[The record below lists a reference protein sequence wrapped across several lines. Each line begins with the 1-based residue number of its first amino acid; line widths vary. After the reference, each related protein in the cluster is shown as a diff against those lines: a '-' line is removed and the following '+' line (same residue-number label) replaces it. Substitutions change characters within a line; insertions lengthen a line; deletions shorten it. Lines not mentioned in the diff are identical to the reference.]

1 MSVLSRRIIRPQ
13 PGIELGALQ
22 ESLGFFVL
30 RASRKLSHDWTS
42 HWHEKQH
49 RPLFY
54 CAFALIGANPGISP
68 ANLARFLVLDKSR
81 ASDLI
86 DTLESES
93 SIIRQKNSTD
103 HRRLGIYL
111 TQEGMNRLASLVVEM
126 KQEDERLH
134 KLFNDD
140 ERRQFIAFL
149 SRLSEAETAVEES
162 MWPRV

>member
-1 MSVLSRRIIRPQ
+1 MSVLSRRIMRPQ

-86 DTLESES
+86 DTLESEN

-111 TQEGMNRLASLVVEM
+111 TTAGMTRLADLVVEM
-126 KQEDERLH
+126 KHEDERLH
-134 KLFNDD
+134 RLFNEA
-140 ERRQFIAFL
+140 ERQQFISFL
-149 SRLSEAETAVEES
+149 SRIADAEAKVAEPV
-162 MWPRV
+162 WPRG

>member
-22 ESLGFFVL
+22 ESLGFFIL

-68 ANLARFLVLDKSR
+68 ADLARFLVLDKSR

-86 DTLESES
+86 DTLESEA
-93 SIIRQKNSTD
+93 SIVRQKNSTD

-111 TQEGMNRLASLVVEM
+111 TQEGMNRLGSLVVEM

-134 KLFNDD
+134 RLFNED
-140 ERRQFIAFL
+140 ERRQFIGFL
-149 SRLSEAETAVEES
+149 SRLAAADTEVEES

>member
-1 MSVLSRRIIRPQ
+1 MSVLPRRISRPQ
-13 PGIELGALQ
+13 SGIELGALQ

-30 RASRKLSHDWTS
+30 RASRKLNHDWTS

-111 TQEGMNRLASLVVEM
+111 TPEGMERLASLVAEM
-126 KQEDERLH
+126 KREDERLH
-134 KLFNDD
+134 HLFNET
-140 ERRQFIAFL
+140 ERRQLISFL
-149 SRLSEAETAVEES
+149 SRIAEAESGLAES
-162 MWPRV
+162 QWPRV

>member
-86 DTLESES
+86 DTLESEN
-93 SIIRQKNSTD
+93 SITRQKNSTD

-111 TQEGMNRLASLVVEM
+111 TPEGMTRLADLVVEM

-134 KLFNDD
+134 RLFNEA
-140 ERRQFIAFL
+140 ERQQFISFL
-149 SRLSEAETAVEES
+149 SRIAEADAKVEEPV
-162 MWPRV
+162 WPRG